1 MSSPYQNH
9 ELGFM
14 MLCGTSLE
22 VSFSSLKMVLS
33 NKKLK
38 QKLRQDLVKNLSAS
52 VAETNPESV
61 PSLQSQSLKNLLDS
75 ASHKPRLTKREKR
88 RKVDTLT
95 RGEDKPNE
103 VEGDD
108 SKKPDEENPKKRKRD
123 VTVEDKVGE
132 EGEGE
137 EGIEKGEESQ
147 KKKPKKKKQK
157 KKKKRKTNKTPKKAD
172 EDKVVDAVKAEETQ
186 VETESKEVEE
196 DGIVPKK
203 LYVGGI
209 PYQSTEDEIRS
220 YFRSCGVITKV
231 DCKMRPEDG
240 AFTGIA
246 FITFETEDG
255 ANRALAFDRAAMGDR
270 YLTIQQYVKTTPSVP
285 RPRTS
290 SGFVPEMVEGYHR
303 VYIGNLAWDTTE
315 RDIRKLFSDCVINTV
330 RLGKNKETGDFK
342 GYAHVDFKDS
352 VSVAMALKLDQQVIC
367 GRPVK
372 ICCALKDRP
381 VVDHRTNPTPCET
394 NNVDETDAAADE
406 VNDGSFFATATM
418 SSGKIKRRSCYECG
432 EKGHLST
439 ACPKKLQDAQ
449 DQAYAKPAVP
459 SYDYQRSSGG
469 SYMDERYTATNEA
482 YGESL
487 ASEVSTGKVKRRT
500 CYECGEK
507 GHLSTACPK
516 KLQDANHQAN
526 AKVDQET
533 VNARPAMFSYDYHQ
547 KNNGGGG
554 SYMNETYTVTN
565 EAPSGSLPSEVSIG
579 KIKRRSCY
587 ECGEKGHLSTAC
599 PKKLQNA
606 HHTNSKADHQT
617 VEAGSVQVTSYNLQK
632 ESGDADNNG
641 ETYTATVGTNEG
653 GSAAS
658 KVSAGKMKR
667 RICHECGLKGHLSS
681 ACPKK
686 QQKIEGESTSPTE
699 TA

>member
-1 MSSPYQNH
+1 
-9 ELGFM
+9 
-14 MLCGTSLE
+14 
-22 VSFSSLKMVLS
+22 MVLS

-38 QKLRQDLVKNLSAS
+38 QKLRQDLVKSLSVS

-61 PSLQSQSLKNLLDS
+61 SSLQSQSLKSLLDS
-75 ASHKPRLTKREKR
+75 ASHKPRLTKREIR
-88 RKVDTLT
+88 RKVVTST
-95 RGEDKPNE
+95 RGDEPNE
-103 VEGDD
+103 VEGDAE
-108 SKKPDEENPKKRKRD
+108 KTDEKNTKKRKRED
-123 VTVEDKVGE
+123 TVKVELAKGE
-132 EGEGE
+132 EEGVKE
-137 EGIEKGEESQ
+137 GEESQ
-147 KKKPKKKKQK
+147 KKKTKKKKKQ

-172 EDKVVDAVKAEETQ
+172 EDKVEEKVKTEEIQ
-186 VETESKEVEE
+186 VETESKEEE

-203 LYVGGI
+203 IYVGGI

-285 RPRTS
+285 RTRTS

-315 RDIRKLFSDCVINTV
+315 REIRKLFSDCVINTV

-352 VSVAMALKLDQQVIC
+352 VSVAMALKLDQQVMC

-372 ICCALKDRP
+372 ICCALKERP
-381 VVDHRTNPTPCET
+381 VEDHSTNPTPGET
-394 NNVDETDAAADE
+394 NMEETDAAADE
-406 VNDGSFFATATM
+406 VNYFENTM

-439 ACPKKLQDAQ
+439 ACPKKLQETVNARP
-449 DQAYAKPAVP
+449 QAMP
-459 SYDYQRSSGG
+459 SYDLQRSYGG
-469 SYMDERYTATNEA
+469 SYMDETYTATNEA
-482 YGESL
+482 YSEGL

-516 KLQDANHQAN
+516 KLQDAH
-526 AKVDQET
+526 KET
-533 VNARPAMFSYDYHQ
+533 VNARPAMFSYDYHE
-547 KNNGGGG
+547 KNNGGGGG
-554 SYMNETYTVTN
+554 SYMNETYAAAN
-565 EAPSGSLPSEVSIG
+565 EAPSGSLPSEVSVG

-599 PKKLQNA
+599 PSKLQNSG
-606 HHTNSKADHQT
+606 HSNSKADHQT
-617 VEAGSVQVTSYNLQK
+617 VEARPVQVTSYNSQK
-632 ESGDADNNG
+632 ESGDTDNKGGSYMDVTHAADPISVA
-641 ETYTATVGTNEG
+641 ATNGTNEG
-653 GSAAS
+653 GSAS

-686 QQKIEGESTSPTE
+686 QQK
-699 TA
+699 

>member
-1 MSSPYQNH
+1 
-9 ELGFM
+9 
-14 MLCGTSLE
+14 
-22 VSFSSLKMVLS
+22 MVLS

-38 QKLRQDLVKNLSAS
+38 QKLRQDLVKTLSTS
-52 VAETNPESV
+52 VADTNPESV
-61 PSLQSQSLKNLLDS
+61 SSLQSQSLKNLLDS

-88 RKVDTLT
+88 RKVGTLT
-95 RGEDKPNE
+95 IGDEPNE
-103 VEGDD
+103 VEGDVEET
-108 SKKPDEENPKKRKRD
+108 DETNRKKRKRD
-123 VTVEDKVGE
+123 DTVEVQVGE
-132 EGEGE
+132 GTKEDTVEGQVGEGIK
-137 EGIEKGEESQ
+137 EGDESL
-147 KKKPKKKKQK
+147 KKKTTKKKQK
-157 KKKKRKTNKTPKKAD
+157 KKKKKRKANKTPKKAD
-172 EDKVVDAVKAEETQ
+172 EDKVEDKVKAEEIQ
-186 VETESKEVEE
+186 VETESKEEE

-270 YLTIQQYVKTTPSVP
+270 YLTIQQYVKTTPSIP
-285 RPRTS
+285 RTRTS
-290 SGFVPEMVEGYHR
+290 SGFVPEMVEGYNR

-315 RDIRKLFSDCVINTV
+315 RVIRKLFSDCVITTV
-330 RLGKNKETGDFK
+330 RLGKNKETGEFK

-372 ICCALKDRP
+372 ICCALKERP
-381 VVDHRTNPTPCET
+381 VGDISTNPTPGET
-394 NNVDETDAAADE
+394 NMEETYAAADTRPGLAVPDE
-406 VNDGSFFATATM
+406 VNDFATTM

-449 DQAYAKPAVP
+449 DQAYAKPAMP
-459 SYDYQRSSGG
+459 SYDHQKNNSGG
-469 SYMDERYTATNEA
+469 SYMNETYTATNEA

-487 ASEVSTGKVKRRT
+487 ASEVSTGKIKRRT

-516 KLQDANHQAN
+516 KLQEAHNQAN
-526 AKVDQET
+526 AKLVQET
-533 VNARPAMFSYDYHQ
+533 VNARPAMLSYDHHQ

-554 SYMNETYTVTN
+554 SYMDETYTATN
-565 EAPSGSLPSEVSIG
+565 KAHNGSLPSEVSVG

-599 PKKLQNA
+599 PKKLQN
-606 HHTNSKADHQT
+606 TDHQT
-617 VEAGSVQVTSYNLQK
+617 VEARPVQVNLEK
-632 ESGDADNNG
+632 ESGDADNKGGSSNMDKV
-641 ETYTATVGTNEG
+641 TYGADPVSVAAAVGSNEGG

-658 KVSAGKMKR
+658 TVSAGKMKR
-667 RICHECGLKGHLSS
+667 RICHECGIKGHLSS

-686 QQKIEGESTSPTE
+686 QQPAKIEG
-699 TA
+699 

>member
-1 MSSPYQNH
+1 
-9 ELGFM
+9 
-14 MLCGTSLE
+14 
-22 VSFSSLKMVLS
+22 MVLS

-38 QKLRQDLVKNLSAS
+38 QKLRQDLVKSLSVS
-52 VAETNPESV
+52 VAETNPESAS
-61 PSLQSQSLKNLLDS
+61 SLQSQSLKSLLDS
-75 ASHKPRLTKREKR
+75 ASHKPRLSKREIR
-88 RKVDTLT
+88 RKLDTST
-95 RGEDKPNE
+95 RGDEPNE
-103 VEGDD
+103 VERDAA
-108 SKKPDEENPKKRKRD
+108 KTDEKNTKKRKRD
-123 VTVEDKVGE
+123 DTVKVELAKGGE
-132 EGEGE
+132 EGVKE
-137 EGIEKGEESQ
+137 GEESQ
-147 KKKPKKKKQK
+147 NKKTKKKKKKQ
-157 KKKKRKTNKTPKKAD
+157 KKKRKTNKTPKKAD
-172 EDKVVDAVKAEETQ
+172 EDKVEEKVKTEEIQ
-186 VETESKEVEE
+186 VETESKEEEE

-203 LYVGGI
+203 IYVGGI

-285 RPRTS
+285 RTRTS

-315 RDIRKLFSDCVINTV
+315 REIRKLFSDCVINTV

-372 ICCALKDRP
+372 ICCALKERP
-381 VVDHRTNPTPCET
+381 VGDHSTNPTPGET
-394 NNVDETDAAADE
+394 NNADETDAAADD
-406 VNDGSFFATATM
+406 VNYFENTM

-439 ACPKKLQDAQ
+439 ACPKKLQETVNAR
-449 DQAYAKPAVP
+449 PPTMP
-459 SYDYQRSSGG
+459 SYDLQRSYGG
-469 SYMDERYTATNEA
+469 SYMDETYTATNEG
-482 YGESL
+482 YSEGL

-516 KLQDANHQAN
+516 KLQDAH
-526 AKVDQET
+526 KET

-554 SYMNETYTVTN
+554 GSYMNETYTAAN
-565 EAPSGSLPSEVSIG
+565 EATSGSLPSEVSIG

-599 PKKLQNA
+599 PNKLQNSDR
-606 HHTNSKADHQT
+606 TNSKADHQA
-617 VEAGSVQVTSYNLQK
+617 VEARPVQVTSYNIQK
-632 ESGDADNNG
+632 ESGDTDNRG
-641 ETYTATVGTNEG
+641 GSYMDVTHAAEPVSVAVTVGTNEG
-653 GSAAS
+653 GSAS

-686 QQKIEGESTSPTE
+686 QQK
-699 TA
+699 